1 MISLSKQQE
10 QKFILALAVISV
22 IFTIKKMFNS
32 LEDIQHYLL
41 TVILC
46 VSIFALMLIYMKN
59 KKPSSRNSLTGI
71 DYMKLSP
78 YEFEY
83 FCARVLNANG
93 YQVMTTRKSGDGGK
107 DLIGMDNKNQQIF
120 GEVKQYDKENK
131 IGRPLLQKL
140 RGVMA
145 DANVHHGIFIT
156 TSDFT
161 KEAKEYARR
170 NKIRCINKQGL
181 DQLIRSAK

>member
-1 MISLSKQQE
+1 MSKQQE

-32 LEDIQHYLL
+32 IQDIQHYLL

-46 VSIFALMLIYMKN
+46 VSVFALILIYMKN
-59 KKPSSRNSLTGI
+59 KKNIKKNNFVGI
-71 DYMKLSP
+71 DYMKLNP
-78 YEFEY
+78 YEFES
-83 FCARVLNANG
+83 FCARVLNAHG
-93 YQVMTTRKSGDGGK
+93 YQVITTRKSGDGGK

-161 KEAKEYARR
+161 KEALNYAKR
-170 NKIRCINKQGL
+170 NNIKCINRYEL
-181 DQLIRSAK
+181 DRLIRKA

>member
-1 MISLSKQQE
+1 MSKKQE
-10 QKFILALAVISV
+10 QKFILALTVISV

-59 KKPSSRNSLTGI
+59 KKPRSRNSLTGI

-120 GEVKQYDKENK
+120 CEVKQYDKENK
-131 IGRPLLQKL
+131 IGRPLVQKL
-140 RGVMA
+140 RGAMA
-145 DANVHHGIFIT
+145 DAKVNHGIFIT

-161 KEAKEYARR
+161 KEALTYAKR
-170 NKIRCINKQGL
+170 NNIKCINRYEL
-181 DQLIRSAK
+181 DRLIRKA

>member
-1 MISLSKQQE
+1 MSKQQE

-32 LEDIQHYLL
+32 IQDIQHYLL

-46 VSIFALMLIYMKN
+46 VSVFALILIYMKN
-59 KKPSSRNSLTGI
+59 KKNIKKNNFVGI
-71 DYMKLSP
+71 DYMKLNP
-78 YEFEY
+78 YEFES

-93 YQVMTTRKSGDGGK
+93 YQVMPTRKSGDGGK

-120 GEVKQYDKENK
+120 GEVKQFNKENK

-145 DANVHHGIFIT
+145 DANVQQGIFIT

-161 KEAKEYARR
+161 QEAKEYARR